1 MKTIMLGIGE
11 YAVSNIPGHIIKTM
25 SLGSCVALTV
35 YHPVSK
41 SVGMVHIALP
51 ESNINVEGGNQLPG
65 RFADTGVKVLLE
77 ELIRLTSLKR
87 KRDWVVKIVGGAN
100 VVAASD
106 FFKIGE
112 RNVTA
117 IKRHLHQRRLYPV
130 AEDIYG
136 TFSRTV
142 SIEVNTGKVRISSP
156 GRGSWEI

>member
-11 YAVSNIPGHIIKTM
+11 YAVSNIPGQIIKTM

-35 YHPVSK
+35 YHRVTK

-51 ESNINVEGGNQLPG
+51 ESNINIERGNQLPG

-77 ELIRLTSLKR
+77 EIIRLGSIKKR
-87 KRDWVVKIVGGAN
+87 KNLIVKIVGGAN

-117 IKRHLHQRRLYPV
+117 IKQHLHQWRLHPA

-142 SIEVNTGKVRISSP
+142 SMEVNTGKVMISSP

>member
-25 SLGSCVALTV
+25 SLGSCVSLTL
-35 YHPVSK
+35 YHPASR

-51 ESNINVEGGNQLPG
+51 ESKINIESGNQLPG
-65 RFADTGVKVLLE
+65 RFADTGVKVLIE
-77 ELIRLTSLKR
+77 EIIRLSSLK
-87 KRDWVVKIVGGAN
+87 KKKDLVVKIVGGAN

-117 IKRHLHQRRLYPV
+117 IKLHLNQWRLHPV
-130 AEDIYG
+130 AEDVYG

-142 SIEVNTGKVRISSP
+142 SIEVNTGKVKISSP
-156 GRGSWEI
+156 GRGFWEI